1 MSAKASYFKIGVF
14 VISAVAIAVIA
25 VIVLGAS
32 ALFRKKVMAETY
44 IDGSVQGLEV
54 GSPVKFRG
62 VQIGNVEDISFVDL
76 EYDFKA
82 GSPDFLQYGRYVM
95 VKMALEPGEVS
106 GDPERFHSVLQREIA
121 QGLRV
126 RLAAQGVTGTA
137 YLEVDYL
144 DPKPNPPLKIG
155 WKPRSYYVPSA
166 PSTITRL
173 TDSLDRILS
182 NLKELDLQGIT
193 EGLKESLN
201 VVTKVIED
209 ANVKGIGEQVE
220 DLLTDIDKMIE
231 KGEIKSIL
239 TDASATMASFRRTVE
254 GSEKPLAQVLAD
266 LPEASG
272 SIESLAKKL
281 DAASD
286 DLPETMTRLRGI
298 VCQLDEL
305 VSSQRPNIQR
315 TLENMRAISQN
326 VRDLSER
333 AKQDPSSI
341 FFGKPPPKSKRRKK

>member
-14 VISAVAIAVIA
+14 VISAVTIAVIA
-25 VIVLGAS
+25 VIILGAG
-32 ALFRKKVMAETY
+32 ALFQEKVMVETY
-44 IDGSVQGLEV
+44 VDGSVQGLDV

-62 VQIGNVEDISFVDL
+62 VQIGNVEDISFVDT
-76 EYDFKA
+76 EYDLKP
-82 GSPDFLQYGRYVM
+82 GSEDSFQYGRYVM
-95 VKMALEPGEVS
+95 VEMAIQPGELS
-106 GDPERFHSVLQREIA
+106 GDPEHVQSLLKREIER
-121 QGLRV
+121 GLRV
-126 RLAAQGVTGTA
+126 RLASQGVTGTA

-144 DPKPNPPLKIG
+144 DPKDNPPLKIG
-155 WKPRSYYVPSA
+155 WEPRSYYVPSA
-166 PSTITRL
+166 PSTITRI
-173 TDSLDRILS
+173 TDSLERILS
-182 NLKELDLQGIT
+182 NLRELDLQGIT
-193 EGLKESLN
+193 EGLKESLS

-220 DLLTDIDKMIE
+220 DLIMDIDKIIE

-239 TDASATMASFRRTVE
+239 TDASATMAGVRRIVE
-254 GSEKPLAQVLAD
+254 RSEKPMTQALAD
-266 LPEASG
+266 LRQTSA

-281 DAASD
+281 DSSSD
-286 DLPETMTRLRGI
+286 DLPETMTRLGGI
-298 VCQLDEL
+298 VRQLDEL

-326 VRDLSER
+326 VRDLSET